1 MPKQQMTGASTPIR
15 IACGVCA
22 VMLLWTLGACGG
34 AKSPE
39 AASTSP
45 APNPAT
51 DTTAPALSIT
61 SPTVSGSYSTTSAT
75 VSLSGTA
82 SDNVGVASVTWS
94 NLGNG
99 TNGSASGTGVWSI
112 ASIALAQGPNQITV
126 TAHDAAGNTK
136 GATLT
141 VTSTPGGPVS
151 LSGSVDSSLINRS
164 SGTNTVYI
172 YSGTVTPSAGAIP
185 VATAPVTQD
194 NGACTFSYQF
204 VSLPAGVYTLAFSS
218 DATTFRGTAALT
230 LPTTP
235 IHDFP
240 PARRLQVGPTR
251 NFTVP
256 SAAIAAAQAGDVI
269 EIDAAEYVDD
279 NAFLTANN
287 LTLRGVGGARPHL
300 RSTQLISNGKGIWVN
315 DAQNTTV
322 ENIEFSGA
330 AVVDENGA
338 GIRNEV
344 TGLTVCNGYFHDNQ
358 NGILGGNGIVL
369 IEYSEFDNNGLC
381 PTGANCGHNIYIDTG
396 TKFTLRYSYTH
407 RAHVGHTV
415 KSRSKETHILYNR
428 ITGEDGDTSYQ
439 INVPKAGLNFIIR
452 NLIEQGPNTQNST
465 ILLYGEDGVPAD
477 GRTNEIYIV
486 NNTFVN
492 DDPGGGTFVS
502 LVGSPTAR
510 IVNNIFAGPGT
521 KPTASASVTN
531 NLNAA
536 SISSASV
543 GNATPFDYH
552 LTVGSPA
559 RNAGIHPRSAA
570 SFSLTPTSQYLHP
583 INRQDRPVDGMI
595 DIGAAG

>member
-1 MPKQQMTGASTPIR
+1 
-15 IACGVCA
+15 
-22 VMLLWTLGACGG
+22 MLLSVLAACGG

-39 AASTSP
+39 SAATPP
-45 APNPAT
+45 APNPVT
-51 DTTAPALSIT
+51 DTTAPTVSIT
-61 SPTVSGSYSTTSAT
+61 SPTASGTYTATSAT
-75 VSLSGTA
+75 VSLGGTA

-94 NLGNG
+94 NLGNA
-99 TNGSASGTGVWSI
+99 TSGSASGTGVWNI
-112 ASIALAQGPNQITV
+112 ASITLLQGPNQITV

-172 YSGTVTPSAGAIP
+172 YSGTVTPSAAASP
-185 VATAPVTQD
+185 LATAPVTQD

-240 PARRLQVGPTR
+240 PTRRLQVGPTR
-251 NFTVP
+251 TVGPTTFKLP

-269 EIDAAEYVDD
+269 EIDSGTDYVDD
-279 NAFLTANN
+279 NAFITANN

-315 DAQNTTV
+315 DGQNTTV

-369 IEYSEFDNNGLC
+369 IEYSEFDKNGLC

-428 ITGEDGDTSYQ
+428 ITGEDGDTSYE
-439 INVPKAGLNFIIR
+439 INVPNAGRTFIIG

-477 GRTNEIYIV
+477 GRANEIYIV

-502 LVGSPTAR
+502 LASGPTAR

-531 NLNAA
+531 NLNADP
-536 SISSASV
+536 ISSAGLV
-543 GNATPFDYH
+543 NAAGFDYH

-559 RNAGIHPRSAA
+559 RNAGIDPGSAA

-583 INRQDRPVDGMI
+583 INRQDRPVDGVI
-595 DIGAAG
+595 DIGAYEFQ